1 MPVKP
6 ELSVVVPVY
15 GQFDIARAC
24 VSIQS
29 ILSQKG
35 INYEVIVSEQGE
47 SPRFPQIPGV
57 KHTFSYHKPRQDLS
71 DFNPG
76 NVRNNAIAIANGEF
90 VYTNDADII
99 FLDPRY
105 LSKVVQEIRTDQNKV
120 FYRPFMRRLPINEF
134 EEFKKLINEYGI
146 ETAISSLDLTQKY
159 IATLNGK
166 KREIRVF
173 EKKSIYPKT
182 FTAFEEDFK
191 SYIADERNKEREPM
205 FWNENRHCGGNL
217 FRKSQFLSVGGYC
230 EDFVNWGCEDSDL
243 QWKFSE
249 RYDLLFFPA
258 NLEVM
263 HLDHPKGYFSPEM
276 WKRNEEISRER
287 ITAGLERTIEKDR
300 RNKLWL
306 RK

>member
-15 GQFDIARAC
+15 GQLDIARAC

-29 ILSQKG
+29 VLSQKG

-47 SPRFPQIPGV
+47 SPRFPEIPRV
-57 KHTFSYHKPRQDLS
+57 KHTFSYHKPQQDLS

-90 VYTNDADII
+90 IYTNDADII
-99 FLDPRY
+99 FLDPEY
-105 LSKVVQEIRTDQNKV
+105 LSKTVQEIRRDQNRV
-120 FYRPFMRRLPINEF
+120 FYRPFMRRLPIDEF
-134 EEFKKLINEYGI
+134 EDFEKIIRERGI
-146 ETAISSLDLTQKY
+146 ETAISSLNLTQEY

-166 KREIRVF
+166 KRDIRVF

-182 FTAFEEDFK
+182 FTAFEEDFQ
-191 SYIADERNKEREPM
+191 SYIADEKNKGREPM

-249 RYDLLFFPA
+249 IYDLRFFPA

-276 WKRNEEISRER
+276 WKRNEEISRVR
-287 ITAGLERTIEKDR
+287 ITTGLERTIERDR

-306 RK
+306 QQ